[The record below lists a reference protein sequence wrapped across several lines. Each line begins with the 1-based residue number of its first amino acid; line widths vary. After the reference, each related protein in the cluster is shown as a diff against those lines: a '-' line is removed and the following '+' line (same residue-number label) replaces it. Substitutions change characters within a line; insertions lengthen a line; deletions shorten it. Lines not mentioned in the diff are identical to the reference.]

1 MGIVTQTQT
10 NRGAVGPGLRVFSET
25 NPAPLDYTAV
35 SGGYLGTVLA
45 TNNMVA
51 EATKIADLRR
61 AAAVAGGYAVKSFR
75 RSEEIKGVLGEMFMR
90 LAYQAAVAA
99 GRVQFSELI
108 LDRTDPSPD
117 LVINVP
123 EELADLLDCDLVD
136 VKTSCE
142 RIAGV
147 QDDRAGD
154 SNFMVSENDM
164 NGYVRDGLTG
174 ILFVHVVSPTQ
185 AHLAYASLA
194 YILKHWELSPKGAR
208 ITPKYPAY
216 VRPMAGVIP
225 GKS

>member
-1 MGIVTQTQT
+1 MGIVTQT
-10 NRGAVGPGLRVFSET
+10 NRGAVGPALRVFSET
-25 NPAPLDYTAV
+25 NPAPLDYLAV
-35 SGGYLGTVLA
+35 SGGYLGTVLS
-45 TNNMVA
+45 TTNMVA

-90 LAYQAAVAA
+90 LAYQSAVSA

-108 LDRTDPSPD
+108 LDRTDPRPD
-117 LVINVP
+117 LVINVTD
-123 EELADLLDCDLVD
+123 ELVDLLDCDLVD
-136 VKTSCE
+136 VKASCE

-147 QDDRAGD
+147 QDDRAD
-154 SNFMVSENDM
+154 SSFMVSETDM
-164 NGYVRDGLTG
+164 AGYVRDGLTG

-185 AHLAYASLA
+185 AHLAYASVA
-194 YILKHWELSPKGAR
+194 YILKHWLLSPKGAR